1 MNANKIS
8 KICHCLFSGSK
19 LGLEAEKAANPSS
32 SSTKDLG
39 PCGKQRLLPLRENNP
54 EHNEHHHNDNNDH
67 NNDNNNDNHQAANDK
82 SDNKSSTK
90 AGPAHD
96 HLSSSFHLHCPHT
109 KVQTTN
115 IIWALN
121 LADMGYI

>member
-8 KICHCLFSGSK
+8 KVYLCLFSGSK

-54 EHNEHHHNDNNDH
+54 EHNEHHHNHNNDH
-67 NNDNNNDNHQAANDK
+67 NNDNDNNNHQAANDK
-82 SDNKSSTK
+82 SDNKSSSE

-96 HLSSSFHLHCPHT
+96 HLSSSFHLHCSHT
-109 KVQTTN
+109 KVQTS
-115 IIWALN
+115 LG
-121 LADMGYI
+121 L